1 MSNLQDEHKFCSI
14 VDRSGWPIVCVI
26 NMKSRFDFISQ
37 ILMEEWF
44 DKQLSALKNFREG
57 LDHFGLLCLMERNP
71 DTWKPLF
78 MKDDASSSKHIT
90 AGKFLS
96 LVLSEPK
103 TDMEKRAYSQFVHF
117 VNKVDNLSGTVY
129 TAL

>member
-1 MSNLQDEHKFCSI
+1 M
-14 VDRSGWPIVCVI
+14 
-26 NMKSRFDFISQ
+26 
-37 ILMEEWF
+37 
-44 DKQLSALKNFREG
+44 
-57 LDHFGLLCLMERNP
+57 
-71 DTWKPLF
+71 T
-78 MKDDASSSKHIT
+78 
-90 AGKFLS
+90 GKFLS

>member
-1 MSNLQDEHKFCSI
+1 MFDAKKSWHMETSVYERWCKF
-14 VDRSGWPIVCVI
+14 
-26 NMKSRFDFISQ
+26 
-37 ILMEEWF
+37 
-44 DKQLSALKNFREG
+44 KQAYLV
-57 LDHFGLLCLMERNP
+57 
-71 DTWKPLF
+71 T
-78 MKDDASSSKHIT
+78 
-90 AGKFLS
+90 GKFLS

>member
-1 MSNLQDEHKFCSI
+1 MQ
-14 VDRSGWPIVCVI
+14 
-26 NMKSRFDFISQ
+26 
-37 ILMEEWF
+37 
-44 DKQLSALKNFREG
+44 
-57 LDHFGLLCLMERNP
+57 RNP